1 MPVKF
6 LRDAKLGLGKSPLP
20 LGVIIYGG
28 QDGLKLAVTAR
39 PCDLKQKRPK
49 VGATTVETM
58 KMLVDGPK
66 SLRELLGDQYTRVA
80 ENMIGNRCLELR
92 ALSLAEKTGI
102 KWSLTEA
109 GHQWLKVEDEI
120 QARLPASV
128 PANEGKRSHQRIAT
142 GPGRVR
148 PARRPDS
155 KPRKAPGA
163 VFTPCAEVVE

>member
-28 QDGLKLAVTAR
+28 QDGLKLAVMAR

-148 PARRPDS
+148 PARRPDN
-155 KPRKAPGA
+155 KPRKKPGA
-163 VFTPCAEVVE
+163 VVQPYTEAAE